1 MGTEDDDRALLRTV
15 AAKVDMLNSQFDRVA
30 LALERLVA
38 VEVHLQGMN
47 SRIGRVEDE
56 ASKQRDEAHKLRD
69 EMAAQRQTGAVHSLF
84 IGWLPNLTWAALGLL
99 SAILLKKIG
108 VI

>member
-1 MGTEDDDRALLRTV
+1 VGTEDDDRALLRTV

-56 ASKQRDEAHKLRD
+56 ASKVESAARETGSAHEISLSMGFFTSVSVDSHALKR
-69 EMAAQRQTGAVHSLF
+69 AVPDSLSGG
-84 IGWLPNLTWAALGLL
+84 IPEKT
-99 SAILLKKIG
+99 
-108 VI
+108 